1 MQNPPTYESLQAKA
15 CANWDT
21 LSVFLRERVR
31 RSLSWIGRAEKE
43 MKQGDLD
50 AAFIFYWIALN
61 SAYAEGRRESR
72 YELEALNKYL
82 DKIIELDVRQEVY
95 NLIWKE
101 FSGSIRT
108 LLDNMYVFQPFW
120 DYHNGV
126 PEAANWE
133 SQFERSR
140 SFVYSALGREDTN
153 GILSTLFQRLYTLRN
168 QLMHGGATWNRSVNR
183 DQVRDGARIIECLVP
198 LFIDLM
204 MDDPNGDWGNAYYP
218 SREILP

>member
-1 MQNPPTYESLQAKA
+1 MQNQPTYESLQAKA

-61 SAYAEGRRESR
+61 AAYAEGRREAQ
-72 YELEALNKYL
+72 YELKALNKYL
-82 DKIIELDVRQEVY
+82 IKLIRLDNCNHIH
-95 NLIWKE
+95 NLIWNE
-101 FSGSIRT
+101 FSGPISS
-108 LLDNMYVFQPFW
+108 LLQNQYVFQPFW
-120 DYHNGV
+120 DYHHKV
-126 PEAANWE
+126 RREHWKDKFDYSWREVRPALDRQDTEAT
-133 SQFERSR
+133 
-140 SFVYSALGREDTN
+140 LG
-153 GILSTLFQRLYTLRN
+153 TLFTRLYVLRN
-168 QLMHGGATWNRSVNR
+168 QLMHGGATWNRCVNR
-183 DQVRDGARIIECLVP
+183 DQVRDGARIIKCLVP

-204 MDDPNGDWGNAYYP
+204 MDDPDGDWGNAYYP